1 MDAKGPHEQMSKKSA
16 KADRLHRHVATME
29 GELSAHMLAKA
40 AAEEEAVECQG
51 KVDAVIEKIE
61 ETKIEI
67 RRLLEESHSIREK
80 VVGANPEGLS
90 TLVDKQC
97 AATLGLFDDPL
108 LQGDETVRAKR
119 PDVLQ
124 LTQTIAAALQQ
135 LVSINATVATGL
147 DEAKEKA
154 AKDAK
159 TAAAEARE
167 KEKVAADASK
177 AADVIIR
184 PKTSEGGS
192 ASSASVPSVQKK
204 ADEISAL
211 KAALAKPI
219 GERNGEELVLTG
231 RAAGKASKVRKT
243 ETAAAD
249 LDLANVGDV

>member
-1 MDAKGPHEQMSKKSA
+1 MPREGGCSHREDRRNEDRDSEAAGRVTFHSGKG
-16 KADRLHRHVATME
+16 R
-29 GELSAHMLAKA
+29 
-40 AAEEEAVECQG
+40 
-51 KVDAVIEKIE
+51 
-61 ETKIEI
+61 
-67 RRLLEESHSIREK
+67 
-80 VVGANPEGLS
+80 GANPEGLS

-147 DEAKEKA
+147 GEAKEKA

-192 ASSASVPSVQKK
+192 ASSASVPSVQEK
-204 ADEISAL
+204 ADEITAL

-219 GERNGEELVLTG
+219 GERNGEELVLAG
-231 RAAGKASKVRKT
+231 RAAGKASKVRKID
-243 ETAAAD
+243 TAAAD